1 MNILNIEH
9 ISKIYGEKT
18 IFEDASFGI
27 HEGDKIGI
35 IGINGTG
42 KTTLLRMVAGIEEPD
57 AGQIVRQNGLR
68 IAYLPQNPEF
78 PRDATVS
85 SYALGKSAETDWMVE
100 SNLTKLGIV
109 QYDTPLDQLSGG
121 QRRKVAMAK
130 VLASDFDV
138 LLLDEPTNHLDEEMI
153 TWLEEYLR
161 EYRGVILMV
170 THDSNAASYCKRIL
184 FIRDGRIFH
193 ELRRDTPDETQQDF
207 YERILKV
214 MSQLGGGSANV
225 L

>member
-1 MNILNIEH
+1 MNMLNIEH

-27 HEGDKIGI
+27 HAGDKIGI

-138 LLLDEPTNHLDEEMI
+138 LLLDEPTNHLDVDAKEE
-153 TWLEEYLR
+153 LQRALR
-161 EYRGVILMV
+161 EYPGTILLV
-170 THDSNAASYCKRIL
+170 SHD
-184 FIRDGRIFH
+184 
-193 ELRRDTPDETQQDF
+193 PMF
-207 YERILKV
+207 YEDFITRTL
-214 MSQLGGGSANV
+214 NV
-225 L
+225 EDWTTKII